1 MGHHLNK
8 SMNKLNREVLF
19 PTPIYFKDL
28 SNSKRLH
35 GAMKVYVEKV
45 TALVQRATKVKV
57 GQIYKAYKSADDD
70 ATKPDIDPKDHANN
84 LKTPENVMTLN
95 DSYASLKQQLQER
108 KAMAFSQTQPQ
119 LIVHKILVQFQMLL
133 NVDAGDRI
141 ITALQNLITK
151 LRISKMVLRK
161 IH

>member
-1 MGHHLNK
+1 MDMLDIKKPND
-8 SMNKLNREVLF
+8 
-19 PTPIYFKDL
+19 IYQTMKNL

-119 LIVHKILVQFQMLL
+119 LIVHKIL
-133 NVDAGDRI
+133 
-141 ITALQNLITK
+141 
-151 LRISKMVLRK
+151 
-161 IH
+161 